1 MTQAVVDPT
10 TTPAWRALEV
20 DAERIRATSLAEMF
34 ADDPGRAA
42 SLTYEVAGITV
53 DLSKNLVDGQVM
65 THLIELARATGVA
78 ERRSAMFSGEPI
90 NTSEDRKVLHVALR
104 VPPGEKLVVDG
115 HDVAADVAE
124 VLEAMGQFTDAVRSG
139 AWIGAT
145 GERLTTIVNIGI
157 GGSYL
162 GPMMAAQALRRD
174 TMTGLEARFIANVD
188 GAEAA
193 IALAGLDPARTLV
206 VVSSKTFT
214 TLETMTNARL
224 VRRWITDA
232 LGEEAVA
239 RHMVAVSTNAEAVVA
254 FGIDPKSMFGFWDF
268 VGGRYSMDSAIGLS
282 TMLLIGRESFAQMLA
297 GFHEIDRHFATA
309 SLEVN
314 LPILLGLLRVWY
326 SGFLCAQ
333 SLGVMPYSSDLGRLP
348 AYLQQLEMES
358 NGKGV
363 TRDGRA
369 VSTDTGPI
377 VWGEPGTDGQHSFY
391 QLLHQGTRLVPVDLI
406 GVLKP
411 MSEHRSSHDLLTA
424 NLIAQ
429 AEALAFG
436 RSAEEVA
443 ASGVPAH
450 QVPFRTFPGN
460 RPSTLILLDELT
472 PFSLGALVA
481 LYEHE
486 VFTQGAVWG
495 IDSFDQWGVELGK
508 ALATTV
514 AEELVGE
521 GAVDHDSSTAA
532 AIARYRAARARWA

>member
-1 MTQAVVDPT
+1 
-10 TTPAWRALEV
+10 
-20 DAERIRATSLAEMF
+20 MF

-139 AWIGAT
+139 AWTGAT

-254 FGIDPKSMFGFWDF
+254 FGIDSNSMFGFWDF